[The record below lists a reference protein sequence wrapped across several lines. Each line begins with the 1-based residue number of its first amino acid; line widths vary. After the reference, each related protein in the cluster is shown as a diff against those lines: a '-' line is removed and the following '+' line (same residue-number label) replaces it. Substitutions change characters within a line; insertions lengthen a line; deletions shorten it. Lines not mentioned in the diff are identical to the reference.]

1 MIEKFLAELGLAVE
15 AAGVTAVE
23 DDVAVVV
30 AAARSTGANAALTD
44 VLADRRAPAAA
55 RERAL
60 GRLALGLAQRFEAGP
75 TASTAIA
82 VDAVS
87 PARPTLRPVRC

>member
-1 MIEKFLAELGLAVE
+1 MIEMFLAELGLAVE
-15 AAGVTAVE
+15 AAGVTAME

-30 AAARSTGANAALTD
+30 AAARSTGANAVLTD

-60 GRLALGLAQRFEAGP
+60 GRLALGLAKRFEADP
-75 TASTAIA
+75 TASTVPA
-82 VDAVS
+82 VDTGSA
-87 PARPTLRPVRC
+87 ARPTPRPIPC